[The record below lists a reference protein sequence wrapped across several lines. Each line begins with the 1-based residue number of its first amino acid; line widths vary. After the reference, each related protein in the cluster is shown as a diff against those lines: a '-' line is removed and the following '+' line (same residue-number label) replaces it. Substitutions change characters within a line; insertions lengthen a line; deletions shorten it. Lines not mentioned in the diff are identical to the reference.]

1 MAACGERATER
12 DRRERVAGISK
23 RCEQESS
30 LARASGAASRRVAV
44 HRITVQSSPPTEVQR
59 CPGQLRTLRRMRHTR
74 AFAGIALLVFAC
86 SLPTF
91 ACAGDQGSGEA
102 RSGAPPPV
110 ATPAGF
116 PKPGRKSIAEL
127 REGLRPGPV
136 LAPSVSL
143 LEPGRNRFA
152 FGLFDAARKQIADTP
167 VAVYVARKGGGRV
180 HGPFPAH
187 WESLETPPA
196 YQSEITSSDPDAAR
210 SLYVADVAFPK
221 TGHYEVLGVV
231 RLDKRLMA
239 AEPVTP
245 TVPVIARSAV
255 PAVGAPA
262 PRISTPTK
270 ASAGAIEGIETR
282 IPPDSMHDVDYADAI
297 GKRPILLLFSTPA
310 LCQSRVCAPVNDI
323 AEQVKAAHK
332 GDTAFIHMEIYNDNR
347 LEKGFRPQVARF
359 KLPTE
364 PWAFA
369 IDRTGKVAA
378 RLEGAFTARELEG
391 ALKVAARPG

>member
-1 MAACGERATER
+1 MLHSR
-12 DRRERVAGISK
+12 
-23 RCEQESS
+23 
-30 LARASGAASRRVAV
+30 ARAS
-44 HRITVQSSPPTEVQR
+44 
-59 CPGQLRTLRRMRHTR
+59 
-74 AFAGIALLVFAC
+74 IALLTLGCCLLTV
-86 SLPTF
+86 
-91 ACAGDQGSGEA
+91 ACAGDEEPADGPSA
-102 RSGAPPPV
+102 APPPV

-116 PKPGRKSIAEL
+116 PKPGRKTLAEL
-127 REGLRPGPV
+127 REALGPGPV

-143 LEPGRNRFA
+143 LTPGKNRFA

-167 VAVYVARKGGGRV
+167 VALYVARRGGGRV
-180 HGPFPAH
+180 HGPFPAR

-210 SLYVADVAFPK
+210 SLYIADVPFPK
-221 TGHYEVLGVV
+221 TGDYEVLGVV

-239 AEPVTP
+239 AEPVTR
-245 TVPVIARSAV
+245 TVPVVERGTV
-255 PAVGAPA
+255 PEVGEPA

-270 ASAGAIEGIETR
+270 ASAGAIERIETR
-282 IPPDSMHDVDYADAI
+282 IPPDSMHEVNFADAI

-310 LCQSRVCAPVNDI
+310 LCQSRVCGPVNDV

-347 LEKGFRPQVARF
+347 LERGFRPQVARF

-391 ALKVAARPG
+391 ALRAATRPN